1 MNNSKLFQRGVTL
14 IEAGITTSVVAIAA
28 TLGVP
33 SFTQMRDTRALEGVS
48 SELARD
54 LQYVRSEAVARNLSM
69 RLTTQPL
76 ADGGACYVIHTGSNG
91 DCTCAADGAA
101 TCATGE
107 QSFKT
112 VVFGGARRVNVSV
125 NSASMLW
132 HPTRGTVTPTGTLRL
147 ALPDGRAVHHVV
159 NILGR
164 ARTCSPQGAIAGH
177 AVC

>member
-1 MNNSKLFQRGVTL
+1 MNSSKLFQRGVTL

-33 SFTQMRDTRALEGVS
+33 SFTQTRDARTLEGVS

-54 LQYVRSEAVARNLSM
+54 LQYVRSEAVARNISL

-76 ADGGACYVIHTGSNG
+76 AS
-91 DCTCAADGAA
+91 
-101 TCATGE
+101 GE
-107 QSFKT
+107 QAFKT
-112 VVFGGARRVNVSV
+112 VVFGTGQRVGVAV

-147 ALPDGRAVHHVV
+147 SLPDGRAVHHVV
-159 NILGR
+159 NIMGR
-164 ARTCSPQGAIAGH
+164 ARTCSPQGAVPGH
-177 AVC
+177 SVC

>member
-1 MNNSKLFQRGVTL
+1 MTNSKLFQRGVTL

-48 SELARD
+48 AELGQD
-54 LQYVRSEAVARNLSM
+54 LQYVRSEAVARNVSL

-76 ADGGACYVIHTGSNG
+76 AGGGACYVIHTGSSG
-91 DCTCAADGAA
+91 DCQCAADGSAICTA
-101 TCATGE
+101 GD
-107 QSFKT
+107 QSIKS
-112 VVFGGARRVNVSV
+112 VAFGQGQRVSVTV

-132 HPTRGTVTPTGTLRL
+132 HPDRGTVTPTGTLRL
-147 ALPDGRAVHHVV
+147 SLPDGRAISHVV
-159 NILGR
+159 NIMGR
-164 ARTCSPQGAIAGH
+164 ARTCSPLGSMRNH

>member
-1 MNNSKLFQRGVTL
+1 MTNSKLFQRGVTL

-33 SFTQMRDTRALEGVS
+33 SFTQTRDARTLEGVS

-54 LQYVRSEAVARNLSM
+54 LQYVRSEAVARNVSL

-91 DCTCAADGAA
+91 DCSCGTDGNA
-101 TCATGE
+101 TCASGE
-107 QSFKT
+107 QAFKT
-112 VVFGGARRVNVSV
+112 VVFGTGQRVGVAV

-147 ALPDGRAVHHVV
+147 SLPDGRAVHHVV
-159 NILGR
+159 NIMGR
-164 ARTCSPQGAIAGH
+164 ARTCSPQGAVPGH